1 MAANEPKPTLAPLQV
16 PEPAGYD
23 CPLFCA
29 SGTAMRRREFI
40 ALVAGAAATWPLAA
54 RVQQPAMP
62 VIGFVNSASR
72 QGYEPQTSQP
82 RLKAMLFGTA
92 IKGANDQ

>member
-16 PEPAGYD
+16 PQSAGYD

-29 SGTAMRRREFI
+29 SGRQRRREFI

-62 VIGFVNSASR
+62 VIGFVNSASC
-72 QGYEPQTSQP
+72 QGYEPQTSAVNLVQI
-82 RLKAMLFGTA
+82 G
-92 IKGANDQ
+92 

>member
-1 MAANEPKPTLAPLQV
+1 
-16 PEPAGYD
+16 
-23 CPLFCA
+23 
-29 SGTAMRRREFI
+29 MRRREFI

-62 VIGFVNSASR
+62 VIGFVNSAQLAKVTNPRHLSR
-72 QGYEPQTSQP
+72 QLSSD